1 MGSSGSKPTGMPR
14 TSSGKVPAAQKK
26 NRLTASTYTDLGET
40 VFILNKKHK
49 VYMKGTKKFIR
60 FEDGSFMS
68 MKRAIGLQAK
78 QRRAKA
84 A

>member
-1 MGSSGSKPTGMPR
+1 MGSSGSKPTSVQATR
-14 TSSGKVPAAQKK
+14 SGKVPAAEKK
-26 NRLTASTYTDLGET
+26 NRATASTYADLGET

-68 MKRAIGLQAK
+68 MKRAIGVQAK
-78 QRRAKA
+78 QRRSKK
-84 A
+84 